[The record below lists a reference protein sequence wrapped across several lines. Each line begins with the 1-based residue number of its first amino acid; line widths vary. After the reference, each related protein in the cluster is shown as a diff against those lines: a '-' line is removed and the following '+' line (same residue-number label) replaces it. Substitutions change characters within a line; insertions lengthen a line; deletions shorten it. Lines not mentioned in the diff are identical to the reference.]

1 MAYMKV
7 YQLSQELLPSDRKK
21 RPKNHHNNLIERPPS
36 VVLMAIVCKIYHKH
50 SKNSEVYQLPKI
62 ARNSQESSLSDTRFQ
77 NFLRQKERQGVGVD
91 PN

>member
-7 YQLSQELLPSDRKK
+7 YQLSQELLPSDSEK

-50 SKNSEVYQLPKI
+50 SKNSEVYKLIKI
-62 ARNSQESSLSDTRFQ
+62 AQNSQESSLSDTHFQ
-77 NFLRQKERQGVGVD
+77 NFSRQKVGVD
-91 PN
+91 RN